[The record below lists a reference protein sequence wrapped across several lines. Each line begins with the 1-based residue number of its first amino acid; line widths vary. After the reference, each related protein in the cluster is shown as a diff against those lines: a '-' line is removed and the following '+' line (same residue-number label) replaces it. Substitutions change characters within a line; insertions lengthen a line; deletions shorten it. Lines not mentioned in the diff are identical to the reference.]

1 MNNFD
6 FTPSIILIMAACVNR
21 LFIPYLTGVFRNIS
35 IEIIRAFIL
44 CKTCQIS
51 EYKAW
56 ISMISLLLSARMT
69 VLFPGETSIHYIN
82 ARIQIFGLFWGF
94 FWKMPQSIHSR
105 KVLGLNPLWI
115 LACLCGFCPAT
126 RTSKFQKYAFWWFC
140 ECRGL
145 YVSCPLVQ
153 DVLRL

>member
-56 ISMISLLLSARMT
+56 ISMIPLLLSARMT

-94 FWKMPQSIHSR
+94 FLENAAVISQQEGHRFESPLDPDPSLWVLSSYSDFKVPKRCILMVLWMQRSI
-105 KVLGLNPLWI
+105 
-115 LACLCGFCPAT
+115 C
-126 RTSKFQKYAFWWFC
+126 
-140 ECRGL
+140 
-145 YVSCPLVQ
+145 
-153 DVLRL
+153 